1 MKKIFIDKGDVKEK
15 KKKKFLKVTIL
26 AASTLDLNNKPE

>member
-15 KKKKFLKVTIL
+15 KKKKI
-26 AASTLDLNNKPE
+26 AESNNTRGIDSRSK